1 MGLNELLGRDCHDEG
16 GGDAALEGKK
26 ARSRMP
32 QTGEGPRDQ
41 VQLILNTL
49 TLEVVYTGG
58 RSRKGY
64 SLGTR
69 RYRGAMG
76 VK

>member
-16 GGDAALEGKK
+16 GGNAALEGKK

-49 TLEVVYTGG
+49 TLEVVYT
-58 RSRKGY
+58 
-64 SLGTR
+64 
-69 RYRGAMG
+69 
-76 VK
+76 